1 MFLTRRFPFVRQP
14 IKTSNLE
21 FNSMRLSSLLG
32 VAFAALV
39 ASFATANAQQTVQ
52 IGVLECHGGQNVG
65 MVITSAT
72 TLECVF
78 RGQGR
83 RPEPYLAHVSRFGVD
98 LGVTENTSFAWAVH
112 APTQRIGRGD
122 LAGNYGGV
130 GGNVSFGLG
139 GGGNLMWGGSQNSFA
154 LQPLSL
160 QGQTGLN
167 VTGGIVGLGL
177 EPVKFAPRRQGR
189 HHRKHR
195 HHG

>member
-1 MFLTRRFPFVRQP
+1 
-14 IKTSNLE
+14 
-21 FNSMRLSSLLG
+21 MRLPSLLG

-39 ASFATANAQQTVQ
+39 ASFATANAQQQGVRV
-52 IGVLECHGGQNVG
+52 GVLECRGGQNVG
-65 MVITSAT
+65 MVVASNT
-72 TLECVF
+72 TLQCVY
-78 RGQGR
+78 RGEGR

-98 LGVTENTSFAWAVH
+98 LGVTENTSLAWAVH

-139 GGGNLMWGGSQNSFA
+139 GGGNLLWGGSQNSFA

-167 VTGGIVGLGL
+167 VTAGIADVDLRPAAVVQG
-177 EPVKFAPRRQGR
+177 PRK
-189 HHRKHR
+189 HRKHR
-195 HHG
+195 KHHRHHRHHR

>member
-1 MFLTRRFPFVRQP
+1 
-14 IKTSNLE
+14 
-21 FNSMRLSSLLG
+21 MRLSSLLG
-32 VAFAALV
+32 VAVATLV
-39 ASFATANAQQTVQ
+39 ASVATANAQQQGAVQ
-52 IGVLECHGGQNVG
+52 VGVLECRGGQNVG

-78 RGQGR
+78 RSEGR

-98 LGVTENTSFAWAVH
+98 LGVTQNTSFAWAVH
-112 APTQRIGRGD
+112 APTRQLGRGD

-139 GGGNLMWGGSQNSFA
+139 GGGNLMWGGSQNSYA

-167 VTGGIVGLGL
+167 VAGGVVGLQL
-177 EPVKFAPRRQGR
+177 EPVAFKRTYKKKR
-189 HHRKHR
+189 HHRR
-195 HHG
+195 HH